1 MVPLQSVAVIPA
13 PQDNCAVALR
23 MLAAGTVV
31 AAGDL
36 TWPLRHD
43 VPEGHRFTIRPV
55 PQGDV
60 LTSWGYPFGEA
71 LEPLPPGTYLCNR
84 LMLDELPYMEELRC
98 RPERANFRDWY
109 RIVRPSAA
117 RWRAGSPPVRD
128 GWTDTFDG
136 YARGPRRGVGT
147 RNCLVILAVSSRVN
161 PLVRALAERLGGQ
174 EPSGGLDGVV
184 AVCHTEGGSETPP
197 QNAELL
203 LRTLAG
209 WICHPNAGAVLAVDS
224 GSEPVSNRRLQ
235 DYLERSGRLDGFG
248 PEDLRPAFL
257 STGGAFDRPLSE
269 AAAVVA
275 GWVEV
280 LRRARRRSFPASG
293 LNIALQCGGSDS
305 FSGISANPLAAGVAE
320 RVIRQGGSANLAET
334 PELAGAEE
342 YVLANVRDRQV
353 AEQFLLAIERFRGWM
368 AEHGHDPEGNP
379 SAGNRRRGLYNIT
392 LKALGAAMKKPAAVR
407 LEEVVDYGEPPRRAG
422 LYFMNSPGNDLESI
436 AGQVASGCNLI
447 VFTTGSGSVTNFPF
461 VPTLKVMSTSTRF
474 RLLSRDMDIDAGRVL
489 EGEDLDHLAEEAYR
503 LALQVASGRRTRGE
517 LAGHAQVSVWRDW
530 RQGDPGLGEEA
541 GVSGRG
547 SGASEIKG
555 RESAV
560 KGRESTVSPF
570 VGGGIEPPLT
580 PGGRTACGGVAG
592 QEGSSLAP
600 SRTAGTAAR
609 RVPDRLPTPVSR
621 LSAPLRCDLIV
632 PTSLCAGQVA
642 VAAARRLSA
651 SPLSPDGRR
660 VVALPHTEGCGC
672 TGGTSQDLFERVL
685 LGHLT
690 HPLVARALLLEHGCE
705 KVHNQR
711 IRRLLEGQGIAPGRF
726 GWASIQTD
734 GGFESV
740 LERIAAWHA
749 NAPTVE
755 PAESVPV
762 IGLGATGPLPD
773 AAWTMLAEVA
783 AALADGGWAVVEVE
797 PVSRPL
803 PLTDGRPPVGRPPAA
818 ARPSGSGG
826 PARLDFAQP
835 PPGPGHFRMEPVS
848 GHWVETLTGLAA
860 AGCLAV
866 IAWHGDGPRPGHPLV
881 PVLRVGPAGGAGEFD
896 LTLPDGG
903 PPAAQWGIKAVLT
916 AFEGVQSG
924 RQAVCAWRLGDV
936 DFQVPR
942 GPWGISV

>member
-31 AAGDL
+31 AAGDV

-84 LMLDELPYMEELRC
+84 LMLDELPYLEELCC

-109 RIVRPSAA
+109 RIVRPTAA
-117 RWRAGSPPVRD
+117 RWSAGSPPVRD
-128 GWTDTFDG
+128 GWTDTFEG
-136 YARGPRRGVGT
+136 YARGPGRGVGT

-235 DYLERSGRLDGFG
+235 DYLERSGGLDGFG

-280 LRRARRRSFPASG
+280 LRRAKRQSFPASG

-320 RVIRQGGSANLAET
+320 RVIGQGGSANLAET

-353 AEQFLLAIERFRGWM
+353 AEQFLLAIERFRRWM

-489 EGEDLDHLAEEAYR
+489 AGEDLDHLVEEAYR

-530 RQGDPGLGEEA
+530 RQGDPGLGGES
-541 GVSGRG
+541 GVGKHESGDGRG
-547 SGASEIKG
+547 GSEVRG
-555 RESAV
+555 REPEVRSRGSAV
-560 KGRESTVSPF
+560 RSAAGYR
-570 VGGGIEPPLT
+570 IEPPLT
-580 PGGRTACGGVAG
+580 SREQTACGEAAE
-592 QEGSSLAP
+592 QEGSSLGW
-600 SRTAGTAAR
+600 SRTAGTAGRQVA
-609 RVPDRLPTPVSR
+609 DRLPTPGPGLLGPDSRSPTPASR
-621 LSAPLRCDLIV
+621 LSAQLRCDLIV

-740 LERIAAWHA
+740 LEKIAAWHA

-755 PAESVPV
+755 PVESVPV

-783 AALADGGWAVVEVE
+783 AALADGGWAVVEAE
-797 PVSRPL
+797 PVPRFLPL
-803 PLTDGRPPVGRPPAA
+803 PNRRGWASRRGWTSPNLH
-818 ARPSGSGG
+818 
-826 PARLDFAQP
+826 PARA
-835 PPGPGHFRMEPVS
+835 VS
-848 GHWVETLTGLAA
+848 GWN
-860 AGCLAV
+860 
-866 IAWHGDGPRPGHPLV
+866 R
-881 PVLRVGPAGGAGEFD
+881 
-896 LTLPDGG
+896 
-903 PPAAQWGIKAVLT
+903 
-916 AFEGVQSG
+916 
-924 RQAVCAWRLGDV
+924 
-936 DFQVPR
+936 
-942 GPWGISV
+942 